1 MIDLTGLPGAGLV
14 KRGVLDLERGVVT
27 AEALTIRL
35 AETRLARCGIDLP
48 PWDAPN
54 DREIALYEHL
64 CSSGVDDAYARYNA
78 LLRELTSFLEAGEA
92 RRREG

>member
-1 MIDLTGLPGAGLV
+1 MAEYRLTCALV
-14 KRGVLDLERGVVT
+14 H
-27 AEALTIRL
+27 
-35 AETRLARCGIDLP
+35 P
-48 PWDAPN
+48 PWDATT